1 MKNTFVILLSIFALF
16 QLEAQENKF
25 NLLIGT
31 YTNPCES
38 KGIYV
43 YEFDAKTGDF
53 SFKNASEQIINP
65 SYLSVS
71 SDNMFVYTV
80 NENDQKGSGVIAL
93 NYNSLDGKLD
103 ILNKQDTNGAG
114 SCYIINDDKNVI
126 TANYGGGSIS
136 VFGKNS
142 DGSIT
147 EVKQVIQHYGKGF
160 NADRQEK
167 PHVHMV
173 YFTPDKKYV
182 LANDLGTD
190 KISVYQYNPDEKNEI
205 LKLKSTVSVK
215 PGGGPRHLI
224 FSKDGKYVYVLQEL
238 DGTLISFKYNN
249 GMLTKVSQTTIIDK
263 EYKGEI
269 RSADIHIS
277 PDGKFLYATNRGEIG
292 EISTFKVLNNGKLKL
307 IQQTSTLG
315 KGPRNFAIDPTGN
328 FLLVGHQYSNNI
340 VILKRDKETGFLT
353 DTGKK
358 IELCSPVCLVFT
370 KI

>member
-1 MKNTFVILLSIFALF
+1 MKKTCTILLSLF
-16 QLEAQENKF
+16 TLFIVKAQENKF
-25 NLLIGT
+25 NLIVGT
-31 YTNPCES
+31 YTNSCES

-43 YEFDAKTGDF
+43 YEFDSNTGNF
-53 SFKNASEQIINP
+53 NFKNGSEQIINP

-71 SDNMFVYTV
+71 SDNKFIYSV

-93 NYNSLDGKLD
+93 KYNSLDGKLD
-103 ILNKQDTNGAG
+103 ILNKQVANGAG

-147 EVKQVIQHYGKGF
+147 EVKQVLQHTGKSV
-160 NADRQEK
+160 NAKRQEK

-190 KISVYQYNPDEKNEI
+190 KISVYHYNPDGGNEV
-205 LKLKSTVSVK
+205 LKFATSVSVN
-215 PGGGPRHLI
+215 PGGGPRHLM
-224 FSKDGKYVYVLQEL
+224 FSKNGKYVYVLQEL
-238 DGTLISFKYNN
+238 DGSLITFSYKDGVLLKIFETN
-249 GMLTKVSQTTIIDK
+249 IIAK

-292 EISTFKVLNNGKLKL
+292 EISTFKVLNNGKLEL

-315 KGPRNFAIDPTGN
+315 KGPRNFNIDPTGN
-328 FLLVGHQYSNNI
+328 FLLVGHQFSNEI
-340 VILKRDKETGFLT
+340 VVFKRNATTGILTA
-353 DTGKK
+353 TGKK
-358 IELCSPVCLVFT
+358 IDVCSPVCLVFT